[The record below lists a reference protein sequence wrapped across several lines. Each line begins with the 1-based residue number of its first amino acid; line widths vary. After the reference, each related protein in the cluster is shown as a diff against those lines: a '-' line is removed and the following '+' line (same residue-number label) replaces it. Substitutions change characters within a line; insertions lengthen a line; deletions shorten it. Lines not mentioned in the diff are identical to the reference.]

1 MLIPDNLLQ
10 PLVGKKQV
18 EPKESLAEELV
29 ELPFISLLMENS
41 PAPLIKGEANS
52 GEQATIPLKEIAPSL
67 VSAKLLDNEPETK
80 LSDAPLELKEVKET
94 LAAIAKQAIDQP
106 KIENTPQVVET
117 PAINTPK
124 EPAKSTTR
132 EQQQPLPE
140 LIISS
145 KDLPKLAENVAKNQ
159 PTLAKQPQEKEV
171 VQLFKASI
179 KEPVTAKEEVAVKKP
194 TESSNIWHDTAKQLT
209 LTAKSEVP
217 VTLKQLD
224 KTITDQIEQLQKFQV
239 KQNKAFFAIQPDSLG
254 KVEVLLKKMPDK
266 IFVHIEYQQQT
277 AKQKL
282 EQMAQDLHNRFR
294 DRGVEV
300 AVTMTEKQSPKE
312 NGQGSEGRHHGESKK
327 EKERENPHQEK
338 AKQQVF
344 DLEEET

>member
-10 PLVGKKQV
+10 PLVGKKLI
-18 EPKESLAEELV
+18 EPKETLAEELV

-41 PAPLIKGEANS
+41 PAPLLKEDSENLAQVS
-52 GEQATIPLKEIAPSL
+52 PPLKAIAQPL
-67 VSAKLLDNEPETK
+67 VSAKLLEGEQETK
-80 LSDAPLELKEVKET
+80 LPDAPLELKEVKET

-106 KIENTPQVVET
+106 KIESAPQVLQT
-117 PAINTPK
+117 PVTNTSK
-124 EPAKSTTR
+124 EATKNATR
-132 EQQQPLPE
+132 EQQPPPE
-140 LIISS
+140 LIMPTKES
-145 KDLPKLAENVAKNQ
+145 PKLAENVAKNQ
-159 PTLAKQPQEKEV
+159 PVLAKLPQEKEV
-171 VQLFKASI
+171 LQLFKASI

-194 TESSNIWHDTAKQLT
+194 AESSNIWHDTAKQLT
-209 LTAKSEVP
+209 PTAKTEVP

-224 KTITDQIEQLQKFQV
+224 KNITDQIEQLQKFQV
-239 KQNKAFFAIQPDSLG
+239 KQNKAFFAIQPESLG

-266 IFVHIEYQQQT
+266 IFVHIEYQEQT

-300 AVTMTEKQSPKE
+300 AVTMSEKQAPKE
-312 NGQGSEGRHHGESKK
+312 NGQGSEGRHQGESKK
-327 EKERENPHQEK
+327 ERERENPHQERI
-338 AKQQVF
+338 KQEAF

>member
-10 PLVGKKQV
+10 PLVGKKLI
-18 EPKESLAEELV
+18 EPKETLAEELV

-41 PAPLIKGEANS
+41 PAPLLKEDSENLAQVS
-52 GEQATIPLKEIAPSL
+52 PPLKAIAQPL
-67 VSAKLLDNEPETK
+67 VSAKLLEGEQETK
-80 LSDAPLELKEVKET
+80 LPDAPLELKEVKET

-106 KIENTPQVVET
+106 KIESAPQVVQT
-117 PAINTPK
+117 PVTNTPK
-124 EPAKSTTR
+124 EATKNATR
-132 EQQQPLPE
+132 EQQPPPE
-140 LIISS
+140 LIMPTKGS
-145 KDLPKLAENVAKNQ
+145 PKLAENVAKNQ
-159 PTLAKQPQEKEV
+159 PVLAKPPQEKEV

-179 KEPVTAKEEVAVKKP
+179 KEPVTAKEEVAVKKSA
-194 TESSNIWHDTAKQLT
+194 ESSNIWHDTAKQLT
-209 LTAKSEVP
+209 PTAKTEVP

-224 KTITDQIEQLQKFQV
+224 KNITDQIEQLQKFQV
-239 KQNKAFFAIQPDSLG
+239 KQNKAFFAIQPESLG

-266 IFVHIEYQQQT
+266 IFVHIEYQEQT

-300 AVTMTEKQSPKE
+300 AVTMSEKQAPKE
-312 NGQGSEGRHHGESKK
+312 NGQGSEGRHQGESKK
-327 EKERENPHQEK
+327 ERERENPHQERT
-338 AKQQVF
+338 KQEAF

>member
-10 PLVGKKQV
+10 PLVGKKLI
-18 EPKESLAEELV
+18 EPKETLAEELV

-41 PAPLIKGEANS
+41 PAPLLKEDSENLAQVS
-52 GEQATIPLKEIAPSL
+52 PPLKAIAQPL
-67 VSAKLLDNEPETK
+67 VSAKLLEGEQETK
-80 LSDAPLELKEVKET
+80 LPDAPLELKEVKET

-106 KIENTPQVVET
+106 KIESAPQVVQT
-117 PAINTPK
+117 PVTNTPK
-124 EPAKSTTR
+124 EATKNATR
-132 EQQQPLPE
+132 EQQPPPE
-140 LIISS
+140 LIMPTKES
-145 KDLPKLAENVAKNQ
+145 PKLAENVAKNQ
-159 PTLAKQPQEKEV
+159 PVLAKLPQEKEV

-179 KEPVTAKEEVAVKKP
+179 KEPVTAKEEVAVKKSA
-194 TESSNIWHDTAKQLT
+194 ESSNIWHDTAKQLT
-209 LTAKSEVP
+209 PTAKTEVP

-224 KTITDQIEQLQKFQV
+224 KNITDQIEQLQKFQV
-239 KQNKAFFAIQPDSLG
+239 KQNKAFFAIQPESLG

-266 IFVHIEYQQQT
+266 IFVHIEYQEQT

-300 AVTMTEKQSPKE
+300 AVTMSEKQAPKE
-312 NGQGSEGRHHGESKK
+312 NGHGSEGRHQGESKK
-327 EKERENPHQEK
+327 ERERENPHQERT
-338 AKQQVF
+338 KQEAF

>member
-10 PLVGKKQV
+10 PLVGKKLI
-18 EPKESLAEELV
+18 EPKETLAEELV

-41 PAPLIKGEANS
+41 PAPLLKEDSENLAQVS
-52 GEQATIPLKEIAPSL
+52 PPLKAIAQPL
-67 VSAKLLDNEPETK
+67 VSAKLLEGEQEAK
-80 LSDAPLELKEVKET
+80 LPDAPLELKEVKET

-106 KIENTPQVVET
+106 KIESAPQVVQT
-117 PAINTPK
+117 PVTNTPK
-124 EPAKSTTR
+124 EATKNATR
-132 EQQQPLPE
+132 EQQPPPE
-140 LIISS
+140 LIMPTKES
-145 KDLPKLAENVAKNQ
+145 PKLAENVAKNQ
-159 PTLAKQPQEKEV
+159 PVLAKLPQEKEV

-194 TESSNIWHDTAKQLT
+194 AESSNIWHDTAKQLT
-209 LTAKSEVP
+209 PTAKTEVP

-224 KTITDQIEQLQKFQV
+224 KNITDQIEQLQKFQV
-239 KQNKAFFAIQPDSLG
+239 KQNKAFFAVQPESLG

-266 IFVHIEYQQQT
+266 IFVHIEYQEQT

-300 AVTMTEKQSPKE
+300 AVTMSEKQTPKE
-312 NGQGSEGRHHGESKK
+312 NGQGSEGRHQGESKK
-327 EKERENPHQEK
+327 ERERENPHQERT
-338 AKQQVF
+338 KQEAF

>member
-10 PLVGKKQV
+10 PLVGKKLI
-18 EPKESLAEELV
+18 EPKETLAEELV

-41 PAPLIKGEANS
+41 PAPLLKEDSENLAQVS
-52 GEQATIPLKEIAPSL
+52 PPLKAIAQPL
-67 VSAKLLDNEPETK
+67 VSAKLLEGEQETK
-80 LSDAPLELKEVKET
+80 LPDAPLELKEVKET

-106 KIENTPQVVET
+106 KIESAPQVVQT
-117 PAINTPK
+117 PVTNTPK
-124 EPAKSTTR
+124 EATKNATR
-132 EQQQPLPE
+132 EQQPPPE
-140 LIISS
+140 LIMPTKES
-145 KDLPKLAENVAKNQ
+145 PKLAENVAKNQ
-159 PTLAKQPQEKEV
+159 PVLAKLPQEKEV
-171 VQLFKASI
+171 VQLFKATI

-194 TESSNIWHDTAKQLT
+194 AESSNIWHDTAKQLT
-209 LTAKSEVP
+209 PTAKTEVP

-224 KTITDQIEQLQKFQV
+224 KNITDQIEQLQKFQV
-239 KQNKAFFAIQPDSLG
+239 KQNKAFFAIQPESLG

-266 IFVHIEYQQQT
+266 IFVHIEYQEQT

-300 AVTMTEKQSPKE
+300 AVTMSEKQTPKE
-312 NGQGSEGRHHGESKK
+312 NGQGSEGRHQGESKK
-327 EKERENPHQEK
+327 ERERENPHQERT
-338 AKQQVF
+338 KQEAF

>member
-10 PLVGKKQV
+10 PLIGKKQI
-18 EPKESLAEELV
+18 EPKEKLAEELV

-41 PAPLIKGEANS
+41 PAPLLKGEADDA
-52 GEQATIPLKEIAPSL
+52 EQATTPLKEIAQPL
-67 VSAKLLDNEPETK
+67 VSAKLLDSEPETK
-80 LSDAPLELKEVKET
+80 LPSAPLELKEVKET

-106 KIENTPQVVET
+106 KIDNAPQVVQTPET
-117 PAINTPK
+117 NTPK
-124 EPAKSTTR
+124 EPTKNITR
-132 EQQQPLPE
+132 EQQPPPE
-140 LIISS
+140 LIMPT
-145 KDLPKLAENVAKNQ
+145 KDSPKLAENVAKNQ
-159 PTLAKQPQEKEV
+159 PALAKLPQEKEA

-194 TESSNIWHDTAKQLT
+194 AESSNIWHDTTKQLT
-209 LTAKSEVP
+209 PATKVEVP

-239 KQNKAFFAIQPDSLG
+239 KQNKAFFAIQPESLG

-266 IFVHIEYQQQT
+266 IFVHIEYQEQM

-300 AVTMTEKQSPKE
+300 AVTMTEKQAPKE
-312 NGQGSEGRHHGESKK
+312 NGQGSEGRHQGESKK
-327 EKERENPHQEK
+327 EKERENPQQQRP
-338 AKQQVF
+338 KQQVF

>member
-10 PLVGKKQV
+10 PLVGKKLI
-18 EPKESLAEELV
+18 EPKETLAEELV

-41 PAPLIKGEANS
+41 PAPLLKEDSENLAQVS
-52 GEQATIPLKEIAPSL
+52 PPLKAIAQPL
-67 VSAKLLDNEPETK
+67 VSAKLLEGEQETK
-80 LSDAPLELKEVKET
+80 LPDAPLELKEVKET

-106 KIENTPQVVET
+106 KIESAPQVVQT
-117 PAINTPK
+117 PVTNTPK
-124 EPAKSTTR
+124 EATKNATR
-132 EQQQPLPE
+132 EQQPPPE
-140 LIISS
+140 LIMPTKES
-145 KDLPKLAENVAKNQ
+145 PKLAKNVAKNQ
-159 PTLAKQPQEKEV
+159 PVLAKLPQEKEV

-179 KEPVTAKEEVAVKKP
+179 KEPVTAKEEVAVKKSA
-194 TESSNIWHDTAKQLT
+194 ESSNIWHDTAKQLT
-209 LTAKSEVP
+209 PTAKTEVP

-224 KTITDQIEQLQKFQV
+224 KNITDQIEQLQKFQV
-239 KQNKAFFAIQPDSLG
+239 KQNKAFFAIQPESLG

-266 IFVHIEYQQQT
+266 IFVHIEYQEQT

-300 AVTMTEKQSPKE
+300 AVTMSEKQAPKE
-312 NGQGSEGRHHGESKK
+312 NGHGSEGRHQGESKK
-327 EKERENPHQEK
+327 ERERENPHQERP
-338 AKQQVF
+338 KQEAF

>member
-10 PLVGKKQV
+10 PLVGKKLI
-18 EPKESLAEELV
+18 EPKEMLAEELV

-41 PAPLIKGEANS
+41 PAPLLKEDSENLAQVS
-52 GEQATIPLKEIAPSL
+52 PPLKAIAQPL
-67 VSAKLLDNEPETK
+67 VSAKLLEGEQETK
-80 LSDAPLELKEVKET
+80 LPDAPLELKEVKET

-106 KIENTPQVVET
+106 KIESAPQVVQT
-117 PAINTPK
+117 PVTNTPK
-124 EPAKSTTR
+124 EATKNATR
-132 EQQQPLPE
+132 EQQPPPE
-140 LIISS
+140 LIMPTKES
-145 KDLPKLAENVAKNQ
+145 PKLAENAAKNQ
-159 PTLAKQPQEKEV
+159 PVLAKLPQEKEV

-179 KEPVTAKEEVAVKKP
+179 KEPITAKEEVAVKKP
-194 TESSNIWHDTAKQLT
+194 AESSNIWHDTAKQLT
-209 LTAKSEVP
+209 PTAKTEIP

-224 KTITDQIEQLQKFQV
+224 KNITDQIEQLQKFQV
-239 KQNKAFFAIQPDSLG
+239 KQNKAFFAIQPESLG

-266 IFVHIEYQQQT
+266 IFVHIEYQEQT

-300 AVTMTEKQSPKE
+300 AVTMSEKQAPKE
-312 NGQGSEGRHHGESKK
+312 NGQGSEGRHQGESKK
-327 EKERENPHQEK
+327 ERERENPHQERT
-338 AKQQVF
+338 KQEAF

>member
-10 PLVGKKQV
+10 PLVGKKLI
-18 EPKESLAEELV
+18 EPKETLAEELV

-41 PAPLIKGEANS
+41 PAPLLKEDSENLAQVS
-52 GEQATIPLKEIAPSL
+52 PPLKAIAQPL
-67 VSAKLLDNEPETK
+67 VSAKLLEGEQETK
-80 LSDAPLELKEVKET
+80 LPDAPLELKEVKET

-106 KIENTPQVVET
+106 KIESAPQVVQT
-117 PAINTPK
+117 PVTNTPK
-124 EPAKSTTR
+124 EATKNATR
-132 EQQQPLPE
+132 EQQPPPE
-140 LIISS
+140 LIMPTKES
-145 KDLPKLAENVAKNQ
+145 PKLAENVAKNQ
-159 PTLAKQPQEKEV
+159 PVLAKLPQEKEV

-179 KEPVTAKEEVAVKKP
+179 KEPVVAKEEVSVKKP
-194 TESSNIWHDTAKQLT
+194 AESSNIWHDTAKQLT
-209 LTAKSEVP
+209 PTAKTEVP

-239 KQNKAFFAIQPDSLG
+239 KQNKAFFAIQPESLG

-266 IFVHIEYQQQT
+266 IFVHIEYQEQT

-300 AVTMTEKQSPKE
+300 AVTMSEKQAPKE
-312 NGQGSEGRHHGESKK
+312 NGHGSEGRHQGESKK
-327 EKERENPHQEK
+327 ERERENPHQERT
-338 AKQQVF
+338 KQEAF

>member
-10 PLVGKKQV
+10 PLVGKKLI
-18 EPKESLAEELV
+18 EPKETLAEELV

-41 PAPLIKGEANS
+41 PAPLLKEDSENLAQVS
-52 GEQATIPLKEIAPSL
+52 PPLKAIAQPL
-67 VSAKLLDNEPETK
+67 VSAKLLEGEQETK
-80 LSDAPLELKEVKET
+80 LPDAPLELKEVKET

-106 KIENTPQVVET
+106 KIESAPQVVQT
-117 PAINTPK
+117 PVTNTLK
-124 EPAKSTTR
+124 EATKNATR
-132 EQQQPLPE
+132 EQQPPPE
-140 LIISS
+140 LIMPTKES
-145 KDLPKLAENVAKNQ
+145 PKLAENVAKNQ
-159 PTLAKQPQEKEV
+159 PVLAKLPQEKEV

-194 TESSNIWHDTAKQLT
+194 AESSNIWHDTAKQLT
-209 LTAKSEVP
+209 PTAKTEVP

-224 KTITDQIEQLQKFQV
+224 KNITDQIEQLQKFQV
-239 KQNKAFFAIQPDSLG
+239 KQNKAFFAIQPESLG

-266 IFVHIEYQQQT
+266 IFVHIEYQEQT

-300 AVTMTEKQSPKE
+300 AVTMSEKQAPKE
-312 NGQGSEGRHHGESKK
+312 NGHGSEGRHQGESKK
-327 EKERENPHQEK
+327 ERERENPHQERT
-338 AKQQVF
+338 KQEAF

>member
-10 PLVGKKQV
+10 PLVGKKLI
-18 EPKESLAEELV
+18 EPKETLAEELV

-41 PAPLIKGEANS
+41 PAPL
-52 GEQATIPLKEIAPSL
+52 LKEDSENLAQVSPSLKAIAQPL
-67 VSAKLLDNEPETK
+67 VSAKLLEGEQETK
-80 LSDAPLELKEVKET
+80 LPDAPLELKEVKET

-106 KIENTPQVVET
+106 KIESAPQVVQT
-117 PAINTPK
+117 PVTNTPK
-124 EPAKSTTR
+124 EATKNATR
-132 EQQQPLPE
+132 EQQPPPE
-140 LIISS
+140 LIMPTKES
-145 KDLPKLAENVAKNQ
+145 PKLAENVAKNQ
-159 PTLAKQPQEKEV
+159 PVLAKLPQEKEV

-194 TESSNIWHDTAKQLT
+194 AESSNIWHDTAKQLT
-209 LTAKSEVP
+209 PTAKTEVP

-224 KTITDQIEQLQKFQV
+224 KNITDQIEQLQKFQV
-239 KQNKAFFAIQPDSLG
+239 KQNKAFFAIQPESLG
-254 KVEVLLKKMPDK
+254 KVEILLKKMPDK
-266 IFVHIEYQQQT
+266 IFVHIEYQEQT

-300 AVTMTEKQSPKE
+300 AVTMSEKQAPKE
-312 NGQGSEGRHHGESKK
+312 NGQGSEGRHQGESKK
-327 EKERENPHQEK
+327 ERERENPHQERT
-338 AKQQVF
+338 KQEAF

>member
-10 PLVGKKQV
+10 PLVGKKLI
-18 EPKESLAEELV
+18 EPKETLAEELV

-41 PAPLIKGEANS
+41 PAPLLKEDSENLAQVS
-52 GEQATIPLKEIAPSL
+52 PPLKAIAQPL
-67 VSAKLLDNEPETK
+67 VSAKLLEGEQETK
-80 LSDAPLELKEVKET
+80 LPDAPLELKEVKET

-106 KIENTPQVVET
+106 KIESAPQVVQT
-117 PAINTPK
+117 PVTNTLK
-124 EPAKSTTR
+124 EATKNATR
-132 EQQQPLPE
+132 EQQPPPE
-140 LIISS
+140 LIMPTKES
-145 KDLPKLAENVAKNQ
+145 PKLAENVAKNQ
-159 PTLAKQPQEKEV
+159 PVLAKLPQEKEV

-194 TESSNIWHDTAKQLT
+194 AESSNIWHDTAKQLT
-209 LTAKSEVP
+209 PTAKTEVP

-224 KTITDQIEQLQKFQV
+224 KNITDQIEQLQKFQV
-239 KQNKAFFAIQPDSLG
+239 KQNKAFFAIQPESLG
-254 KVEVLLKKMPDK
+254 KVEILLKKMPDK
-266 IFVHIEYQQQT
+266 IFVHIEYQEQT

-300 AVTMTEKQSPKE
+300 AVTMSEKQAPKE
-312 NGQGSEGRHHGESKK
+312 NGQGSEGRHQGESKK
-327 EKERENPHQEK
+327 ERERENPHQERT
-338 AKQQVF
+338 KQEAF

>member
-10 PLVGKKQV
+10 PLVGKKLI
-18 EPKESLAEELV
+18 EPKETLAEELV

-41 PAPLIKGEANS
+41 PAPLLKEDSENLAQVS
-52 GEQATIPLKEIAPSL
+52 PPLKAIAQPL
-67 VSAKLLDNEPETK
+67 VSAKLLEGEQETK
-80 LSDAPLELKEVKET
+80 LPDAPLELKEVKET

-106 KIENTPQVVET
+106 KIESAPQVVQT
-117 PAINTPK
+117 PVTNTSK
-124 EPAKSTTR
+124 EATKNATR
-132 EQQQPLPE
+132 EQQPPPE
-140 LIISS
+140 LIMPTKES
-145 KDLPKLAENVAKNQ
+145 PKLAENVAKNQ
-159 PTLAKQPQEKEV
+159 PVLAKLPQEKEV

-179 KEPVTAKEEVAVKKP
+179 KEPVVAKEEVAVKKP
-194 TESSNIWHDTAKQLT
+194 AESSNIWHDTAKQLT
-209 LTAKSEVP
+209 PTAKLEVP

-224 KTITDQIEQLQKFQV
+224 KNITDQIEQLQKFQV
-239 KQNKAFFAIQPDSLG
+239 KQNKAFFAIQPESLG

-266 IFVHIEYQQQT
+266 IFVHIEYQEQT

-300 AVTMTEKQSPKE
+300 AVTMSEKQAPKE
-312 NGQGSEGRHHGESKK
+312 NGQGSEGRHQGESKK
-327 EKERENPHQEK
+327 ERERENPHQERT
-338 AKQQVF
+338 KQEAF

>member
-10 PLVGKKQV
+10 PLVGKKLI
-18 EPKESLAEELV
+18 EPKETLAEELV

-41 PAPLIKGEANS
+41 PAPLLKEDSENLAQVS
-52 GEQATIPLKEIAPSL
+52 PPLKGIAQPL
-67 VSAKLLDNEPETK
+67 VSAKLLEGEQETK
-80 LSDAPLELKEVKET
+80 LPDAPLELKEVKET

-106 KIENTPQVVET
+106 KIESAPQVVQT
-117 PAINTPK
+117 PVTNTPK
-124 EPAKSTTR
+124 EATKNATR
-132 EQQQPLPE
+132 EQQPPPE
-140 LIISS
+140 LIMPTKES
-145 KDLPKLAENVAKNQ
+145 PKLAENVAKNQ
-159 PTLAKQPQEKEV
+159 PVLAKLLQEKEV

-194 TESSNIWHDTAKQLT
+194 AESSNIWHDTAKQLT
-209 LTAKSEVP
+209 PTAKTEVP

-224 KTITDQIEQLQKFQV
+224 KNITDQIEQLQKFQV
-239 KQNKAFFAIQPDSLG
+239 RQNKAFFAIQPESLG

-266 IFVHIEYQQQT
+266 IFVHIEYQEQT

-300 AVTMTEKQSPKE
+300 AVTMSEKQAPKE
-312 NGQGSEGRHHGESKK
+312 NGQGSEGRHQGESKK
-327 EKERENPHQEK
+327 ERERENPHQERT
-338 AKQQVF
+338 KQEAF

>member
-10 PLVGKKQV
+10 TLVGKKLI
-18 EPKESLAEELV
+18 EPKETLAEELV

-41 PAPLIKGEANS
+41 PAPLLKEDSENLAQVS
-52 GEQATIPLKEIAPSL
+52 PPLKAIAQPL
-67 VSAKLLDNEPETK
+67 VSAKLLEGEQETK
-80 LSDAPLELKEVKET
+80 LPDAPLELKEVKET

-106 KIENTPQVVET
+106 KIESAPQVVQT
-117 PAINTPK
+117 PVTNTSK
-124 EPAKSTTR
+124 EATKNATR
-132 EQQQPLPE
+132 EQQPPPE
-140 LIISS
+140 LIMPTKES
-145 KDLPKLAENVAKNQ
+145 PKLAENVAKNQ
-159 PTLAKQPQEKEV
+159 PVLAKLPQEKEV

-194 TESSNIWHDTAKQLT
+194 AESSNIWHDTAKQLT
-209 LTAKSEVP
+209 PTAKTEVP

-224 KTITDQIEQLQKFQV
+224 KNITDQIEQLQKFQV
-239 KQNKAFFAIQPDSLG
+239 KQNKAFFAVQPESLG

-266 IFVHIEYQQQT
+266 IFVHIEYQEQT

-300 AVTMTEKQSPKE
+300 AVTMSEKQAPKE
-312 NGQGSEGRHHGESKK
+312 NGQGSEGRHQGESKK
-327 EKERENPHQEK
+327 ERERENPHQERT
-338 AKQQVF
+338 KQEAF

>member
-10 PLVGKKQV
+10 PVVGKKQV

-41 PAPLIKGEANS
+41 PAPLIKGEADNE
-52 GEQATIPLKEIAPSL
+52 EQATIPLKEIAPSL
-67 VSAKLLDNEPETK
+67 VSAKLLDSEPETK
-80 LSDAPLELKEVKET
+80 LPSAPLELKEVKET

-106 KIENTPQVVET
+106 KIDSAPQVAQPPEM
-117 PAINTPK
+117 NTPK
-124 EPAKSTTR
+124 EPTKNTTR
-132 EQQQPLPE
+132 EQQPPPE
-140 LIISS
+140 LIMPT
-145 KDLPKLAENVAKNQ
+145 KDSPKLAENVAKNQ
-159 PTLAKQPQEKEV
+159 PALAKLPQEKEA

-179 KEPVTAKEEVAVKKP
+179 KEPVTVKEEVAVKKP
-194 TESSNIWHDTAKQLT
+194 AESSNIWHDTTKQLT
-209 LTAKSEVP
+209 PAAKVEVP

-239 KQNKAFFAIQPDSLG
+239 KQNKAFFAIQPESLG

-266 IFVHIEYQQQT
+266 IFVHIEYQEQT

-300 AVTMTEKQSPKE
+300 AVTMAEKQAPKE

>member
-10 PLVGKKQV
+10 PLVGKKLI
-18 EPKESLAEELV
+18 EPKETLAEELV

-41 PAPLIKGEANS
+41 PAPLLKEDSENLAQVS
-52 GEQATIPLKEIAPSL
+52 PPLKAIAQPL
-67 VSAKLLDNEPETK
+67 VSAKLLEGEQETK
-80 LSDAPLELKEVKET
+80 LPDAPLELKEVKET

-106 KIENTPQVVET
+106 KIESAPQVVQT
-117 PAINTPK
+117 PVTNTSK
-124 EPAKSTTR
+124 EATKNATR
-132 EQQQPLPE
+132 EQQPPPE
-140 LIISS
+140 LIMPTKES
-145 KDLPKLAENVAKNQ
+145 PKLAENVAKNQ
-159 PTLAKQPQEKEV
+159 PVLAKLPQEKEV

-179 KEPVTAKEEVAVKKP
+179 KEPVTAKEEVAVKKSA
-194 TESSNIWHDTAKQLT
+194 ESSNIWHDTAKQLT
-209 LTAKSEVP
+209 PTAKTEVP

-224 KTITDQIEQLQKFQV
+224 KNITDQIEQLQKFQV
-239 KQNKAFFAIQPDSLG
+239 KQNKAFFAIQPESLG

-266 IFVHIEYQQQT
+266 IFVHIEYQEQT

-300 AVTMTEKQSPKE
+300 AVTMSEKQAPKE
-312 NGQGSEGRHHGESKK
+312 NGQGSEGRHQGESKK
-327 EKERENPHQEK
+327 ERERENPHQERT
-338 AKQQVF
+338 KQEAF

>member
-10 PLVGKKQV
+10 PLVGKKLI
-18 EPKESLAEELV
+18 EPKETLAEELV

-41 PAPLIKGEANS
+41 PAPLLKEDSENLAQVS
-52 GEQATIPLKEIAPSL
+52 PPLKAIAQPL
-67 VSAKLLDNEPETK
+67 VSAKLLEGEQETK
-80 LSDAPLELKEVKET
+80 LPDAPLELKEVKET

-106 KIENTPQVVET
+106 KIESAPQVVQT
-117 PAINTPK
+117 PVTNTPK
-124 EPAKSTTR
+124 EATKNATR
-132 EQQQPLPE
+132 EQQPPPE
-140 LIISS
+140 LIMPTKES
-145 KDLPKLAENVAKNQ
+145 PKLAENVAKNQ
-159 PTLAKQPQEKEV
+159 PVLAKLPQEKEV

-179 KEPVTAKEEVAVKKP
+179 KEPVVAKEEVAVKKP
-194 TESSNIWHDTAKQLT
+194 AESSNIWHDTAKQLT
-209 LTAKSEVP
+209 PTAKTEVP

-239 KQNKAFFAIQPDSLG
+239 KQNKAFFAIQPESLG

-266 IFVHIEYQQQT
+266 IFVHIEYQEQT

-282 EQMAQDLHNRFR
+282 EQLAQDLHNRFR

-300 AVTMTEKQSPKE
+300 AVTMSEKQTPKE
-312 NGQGSEGRHHGESKK
+312 NGQGSEGRHQGESKK
-327 EKERENPHQEK
+327 ERERENPHQERT
-338 AKQQVF
+338 KQEAF

>member
-10 PLVGKKQV
+10 PLVGKKLI
-18 EPKESLAEELV
+18 EPKETLAEELV

-41 PAPLIKGEANS
+41 PAPLLKEDSENLAQVS
-52 GEQATIPLKEIAPSL
+52 PPLKAIAQPL
-67 VSAKLLDNEPETK
+67 VSAKLLEGEQETK
-80 LSDAPLELKEVKET
+80 LPDAPLELKEVKET

-106 KIENTPQVVET
+106 KIESAPQVVQT
-117 PAINTPK
+117 PVTNTPK
-124 EPAKSTTR
+124 EATKNATR
-132 EQQQPLPE
+132 EQQPPPE
-140 LIISS
+140 LIMPTKES
-145 KDLPKLAENVAKNQ
+145 PKLAENVAKNQ
-159 PTLAKQPQEKEV
+159 PVLAKLLQEKEV

-194 TESSNIWHDTAKQLT
+194 AESSNIWHDTAKQLT
-209 LTAKSEVP
+209 PTAKTEVP

-224 KTITDQIEQLQKFQV
+224 KNITDQIEQLQKFQV
-239 KQNKAFFAIQPDSLG
+239 KQNKAFFAIQPESLG

-266 IFVHIEYQQQT
+266 IFVHIEYQEQT

-300 AVTMTEKQSPKE
+300 AVTMSEKQAPKE
-312 NGQGSEGRHHGESKK
+312 NGHGSEGRHQGESKK
-327 EKERENPHQEK
+327 ERERENPHQERT
-338 AKQQVF
+338 KQEAF

>member
-10 PLVGKKQV
+10 PLVGKKLI
-18 EPKESLAEELV
+18 EPKETLAEELV

-41 PAPLIKGEANS
+41 PAPLLKEDSENLAQVS
-52 GEQATIPLKEIAPSL
+52 PPLKAIAQPL
-67 VSAKLLDNEPETK
+67 VSAKLLEGEQETK
-80 LSDAPLELKEVKET
+80 LPDAPLELKEVKET

-106 KIENTPQVVET
+106 KIESAPQVVQT
-117 PAINTPK
+117 PVTNTPK
-124 EPAKSTTR
+124 EATKNATR
-132 EQQQPLPE
+132 EQQPPPE
-140 LIISS
+140 LIMPTKES
-145 KDLPKLAENVAKNQ
+145 PKLAENVAKNQ
-159 PTLAKQPQEKEV
+159 PVLAKLSQEKEV

-179 KEPVTAKEEVAVKKP
+179 KEPVVAKEEVAVKKP
-194 TESSNIWHDTAKQLT
+194 AESSNIWHDTAKQLT
-209 LTAKSEVP
+209 PTAKTEVP

-239 KQNKAFFAIQPDSLG
+239 KQNKAFFAIQPESLG

-266 IFVHIEYQQQT
+266 IFVHIEYQEQT

-300 AVTMTEKQSPKE
+300 AVTMSEKQAPKE
-312 NGQGSEGRHHGESKK
+312 NGHGSEGRHQGESKK
-327 EKERENPHQEK
+327 ERERENPHQERT
-338 AKQQVF
+338 KQEAF

>member
-10 PLVGKKQV
+10 PLVGKKLI
-18 EPKESLAEELV
+18 EPKETLAEELV

-41 PAPLIKGEANS
+41 PALLLKEDSENLAQVSP
-52 GEQATIPLKEIAPSL
+52 PLKAIAQPL
-67 VSAKLLDNEPETK
+67 VSAKLLEGEQETK
-80 LSDAPLELKEVKET
+80 LPDAPLELKEVKET

-106 KIENTPQVVET
+106 KIESAPQVVQT
-117 PAINTPK
+117 PVTNTPK
-124 EPAKSTTR
+124 EATKNATR
-132 EQQQPLPE
+132 EQQPPPE
-140 LIISS
+140 LIMPTKES
-145 KDLPKLAENVAKNQ
+145 PKLAENVAKNQ
-159 PTLAKQPQEKEV
+159 PVLAKLPQEKEV

-179 KEPVTAKEEVAVKKP
+179 KEPVAAKEEVAVKKP
-194 TESSNIWHDTAKQLT
+194 AESSNIWHDTAKQLT
-209 LTAKSEVP
+209 PTAKTEVP

-224 KTITDQIEQLQKFQV
+224 KNITDQIEQLQKFQV
-239 KQNKAFFAIQPDSLG
+239 KQNKAFFAIQPESLG

-266 IFVHIEYQQQT
+266 IFVHIEYQEQT

-300 AVTMTEKQSPKE
+300 AVTMSEKQAPKE
-312 NGQGSEGRHHGESKK
+312 NGQGSEGRHQGESKK
-327 EKERENPHQEK
+327 ERERENPHQERT
-338 AKQQVF
+338 KQEAF

>member
-10 PLVGKKQV
+10 PLVGKKLI
-18 EPKESLAEELV
+18 EPKETLAEELV

-41 PAPLIKGEANS
+41 PAPLLKEDSENLAQVS
-52 GEQATIPLKEIAPSL
+52 PPLKAIAQPL
-67 VSAKLLDNEPETK
+67 VSAKLLEGEQETK
-80 LSDAPLELKEVKET
+80 LPDAPLELKEVKET

-106 KIENTPQVVET
+106 KIESAPQVVQT
-117 PAINTPK
+117 PVTNTPK
-124 EPAKSTTR
+124 EATKNATR
-132 EQQQPLPE
+132 EQQPPPE
-140 LIISS
+140 LIMPTKES
-145 KDLPKLAENVAKNQ
+145 PKLAENVAKNQ
-159 PTLAKQPQEKEV
+159 PVLAKLPQEKEV

-179 KEPVTAKEEVAVKKP
+179 KEPITAKEEVAVKKP
-194 TESSNIWHDTAKQLT
+194 AESSNIWHDTAKQLT
-209 LTAKSEVP
+209 PTAKTEVP

-224 KTITDQIEQLQKFQV
+224 KNITDQIEQLQKFQV
-239 KQNKAFFAIQPDSLG
+239 KQNKAFFAIQPESLG

-266 IFVHIEYQQQT
+266 IFVHIEYQEQT

-300 AVTMTEKQSPKE
+300 AVTMSEKQAPKE
-312 NGQGSEGRHHGESKK
+312 NGHGSEGRHQGESKK
-327 EKERENPHQEK
+327 ERERENPHQERT
-338 AKQQVF
+338 KQEAF

>member
-10 PLVGKKQV
+10 PLVGKKLI
-18 EPKESLAEELV
+18 EPKETLAEELV

-41 PAPLIKGEANS
+41 PAPLLKEDSENLAQVS
-52 GEQATIPLKEIAPSL
+52 PPLKAIAQPL
-67 VSAKLLDNEPETK
+67 VSAKLLEGEQEAK
-80 LSDAPLELKEVKET
+80 LPDAPLELKEVKET

-106 KIENTPQVVET
+106 KIESAPQVVQT
-117 PAINTPK
+117 PVTNTPK
-124 EPAKSTTR
+124 EATKNATR
-132 EQQQPLPE
+132 EQQPPPE
-140 LIISS
+140 LIMPTKES
-145 KDLPKLAENVAKNQ
+145 PKLAENVAKNQ
-159 PTLAKQPQEKEV
+159 PVLAKLPQEKEV

-194 TESSNIWHDTAKQLT
+194 AESSNIWHDTAKQLT
-209 LTAKSEVP
+209 PTTKTEVP

-224 KTITDQIEQLQKFQV
+224 KNITDQIEQLQKFQV
-239 KQNKAFFAIQPDSLG
+239 KQNKAFFAIQPESLG

-266 IFVHIEYQQQT
+266 IFVHIEYQEQT

-300 AVTMTEKQSPKE
+300 AVTMSEKQAPKE
-312 NGQGSEGRHHGESKK
+312 NGQGLEGRHQGESKK
-327 EKERENPHQEK
+327 ERERENPHQERT
-338 AKQQVF
+338 KQEAF

>member
-10 PLVGKKQV
+10 PLVGKKLI
-18 EPKESLAEELV
+18 EPKETLAEELV

-41 PAPLIKGEANS
+41 PAPLLKEDLENLAQVS
-52 GEQATIPLKEIAPSL
+52 PPLKAIAQPL
-67 VSAKLLDNEPETK
+67 VSAKLLEGEQEIK
-80 LSDAPLELKEVKET
+80 LPDPPLELKEVKET

-106 KIENTPQVVET
+106 KIESAPQVVQT
-117 PAINTPK
+117 PVTNTPK
-124 EPAKSTTR
+124 EATKNATR
-132 EQQQPLPE
+132 EQQPPPE
-140 LIISS
+140 LIMPTKES
-145 KDLPKLAENVAKNQ
+145 PKLAENVAKNQ
-159 PTLAKQPQEKEV
+159 PVLAKLLQEKEV

-194 TESSNIWHDTAKQLT
+194 AESSNIWHDTAKQLT
-209 LTAKSEVP
+209 PTAKTEVP

-224 KTITDQIEQLQKFQV
+224 KNITDQIEQLQKFQV
-239 KQNKAFFAIQPDSLG
+239 KQNKAFFAIQPESLG

-266 IFVHIEYQQQT
+266 IFVHIEYQEQT

-300 AVTMTEKQSPKE
+300 AVTMSEKQAPKE
-312 NGQGSEGRHHGESKK
+312 NGQGSEGRHQGESKK
-327 EKERENPHQEK
+327 ERERENPHQERT
-338 AKQQVF
+338 KQEAF

>member
-10 PLVGKKQV
+10 PLVGKKLI
-18 EPKESLAEELV
+18 EPKETLAEELV

-41 PAPLIKGEANS
+41 PAPLLKEDSENLAQVS
-52 GEQATIPLKEIAPSL
+52 PPLKAIAQPL
-67 VSAKLLDNEPETK
+67 VSAKLLEGEQETK
-80 LSDAPLELKEVKET
+80 LPDAPLELKEVKET

-106 KIENTPQVVET
+106 KIESAPQVVQT
-117 PAINTPK
+117 PVTNTPK
-124 EPAKSTTR
+124 EATKNATR
-132 EQQQPLPE
+132 EQQPPPE
-140 LIISS
+140 LIMPTKES
-145 KDLPKLAENVAKNQ
+145 PKLAENVAKNQ
-159 PTLAKQPQEKEV
+159 PVLAKLPQEKEV

-179 KEPVTAKEEVAVKKP
+179 KEPVVAKEEVAVKKP
-194 TESSNIWHDTAKQLT
+194 AESSNIWHDTAKQLT
-209 LTAKSEVP
+209 PTAKTEVP

-239 KQNKAFFAIQPDSLG
+239 KQNKAFFAIQPESLG
-254 KVEVLLKKMPDK
+254 KVEILLKKMPDK
-266 IFVHIEYQQQT
+266 IFVHIEYQEQT

-300 AVTMTEKQSPKE
+300 AVTMSEKQAPKE
-312 NGQGSEGRHHGESKK
+312 NGHESEGRHQGESKK
-327 EKERENPHQEK
+327 ERERENPHQERT
-338 AKQQVF
+338 KQEAF

>member
-10 PLVGKKQV
+10 PLVGKKLI
-18 EPKESLAEELV
+18 EPKETLAEELV

-41 PAPLIKGEANS
+41 PAPLLKEDSENLAQVS
-52 GEQATIPLKEIAPSL
+52 PPLKEIAQPL
-67 VSAKLLDNEPETK
+67 VSAKLLEGEQETK
-80 LSDAPLELKEVKET
+80 LPDAPLELKEVKET
-94 LAAIAKQAIDQP
+94 LAAIAKQAIEQP
-106 KIENTPQVVET
+106 KIESAPQVVQT
-117 PAINTPK
+117 PVTNTSK
-124 EPAKSTTR
+124 EATKNATR
-132 EQQQPLPE
+132 EQQPPPE
-140 LIISS
+140 LIMPTKES
-145 KDLPKLAENVAKNQ
+145 PKLAENVAKNQ
-159 PTLAKQPQEKEV
+159 PVLAKLLQEKEV

-194 TESSNIWHDTAKQLT
+194 AESSNIWHDTAKQLT
-209 LTAKSEVP
+209 PTAKTEVP

-224 KTITDQIEQLQKFQV
+224 KNITDQIEQLQKFQV
-239 KQNKAFFAIQPDSLG
+239 KQNKAFFAIQPESLG

-266 IFVHIEYQQQT
+266 IFVHIEYQEQT

-300 AVTMTEKQSPKE
+300 AVTMSEKQAPKE
-312 NGQGSEGRHHGESKK
+312 NGQGSEGRHQGESKK
-327 EKERENPHQEK
+327 ERERENPHQERT
-338 AKQQVF
+338 KQEAF